1 MQAYGK
7 VFRQLRRER
16 HITQASL
23 CDGELTQSSLSKFER
38 GTTMLGV
45 DTFFSLLEKINVSP
59 DEFLFIANGYQ
70 MDQQTRIREA
80 LTTANNI
87 GDFDTIRSLGA
98 QLANLSHP
106 TQADQHLQAL
116 ASACLQLQEATTPEA
131 GLAAA
136 TKTLNSVRAHLI
148 RVETWGVYEL
158 RLYTNTLYL
167 YTPDVLVEL
176 STIAAKRWQSFAD
189 YPAFGGDLIYMFINT
204 AQCFI
209 DYGDIA
215 HAHIALNQ
223 AQKKATSRHSV
234 FGLVLCQY
242 MQGTLAILDGTQPII
257 GRQQVTDSLQILAH
271 MGISTTQYRDALS
284 RHHILV

>member
-16 HITQASL
+16 HVTQASL
-23 CDGELTQSSLSKFER
+23 CDGGFTQSALSKFER
-38 GTTMLGV
+38 GVTTLGV
-45 DTFFSLLEKINVSP
+45 DTFFTLLAKINVSP

-80 LTTANNI
+80 LTAANNI

-98 QLANLSHP
+98 QLASLPQP
-106 TQADQHLQAL
+106 TPADQHLQAL
-116 ASACLQLQEATTPEA
+116 ASACIQLQEATTPEA
-131 GLAAA
+131 GLKAA
-136 TKTLNSVRAHLI
+136 TKTLANVRAHLI

-167 YTPDVLVEL
+167 YTPEVLVEL

-204 AQCFI
+204 AQCFVN
-209 DYGDIA
+209 YGDLA
-215 HAHIALNQ
+215 HARIALKQ
-223 AQKKATSRHSV
+223 AQTKATSRHSV

-242 MQGTLAILDGTQPII
+242 LQGTLAILDGTHPII
-257 GRQQVTDSLQILAH
+257 GRQQVTDSLQILER
-271 MGISTTQYRDALS
+271 MGISTAQYRDSLS